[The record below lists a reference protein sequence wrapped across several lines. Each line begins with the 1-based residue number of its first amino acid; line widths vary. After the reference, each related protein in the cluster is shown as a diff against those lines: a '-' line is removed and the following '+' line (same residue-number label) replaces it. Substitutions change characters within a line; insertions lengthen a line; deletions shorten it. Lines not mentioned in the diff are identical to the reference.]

1 MNNEKTVEGKVTSW
15 GVRLAVPAPII
26 KGIGLVVGNEVEWEL
41 EDREGKMVAV
51 LSKREI
57 KE

>member
-26 KGIGLVVGNEVEWEL
+26 KGIGLVVGNEVEWE
-41 EDREGKMVAV
+41 
-51 LSKREI
+51 I
-57 KE
+57 KEVGGKKAAILMKKEEK